1 MTLAECTPGMCVS
14 WIHVP
19 RGGYGF
25 PVPVDAVVVG
35 ACERRVRIEVSLRD
49 GRRVERLV
57 TPEALR
63 PRCA

>member
-1 MTLAECTPGMCVS
+1 MRLDELSPGMAVS

-25 PVPVDAVVVG
+25 PVPVDAVVVRVC
-35 ACERRVRIEVSLRD
+35 ARRVRVEVPLRD
-49 GRRVERLV
+49 GRRVTRLV

-63 PRCA
+63 PRPA